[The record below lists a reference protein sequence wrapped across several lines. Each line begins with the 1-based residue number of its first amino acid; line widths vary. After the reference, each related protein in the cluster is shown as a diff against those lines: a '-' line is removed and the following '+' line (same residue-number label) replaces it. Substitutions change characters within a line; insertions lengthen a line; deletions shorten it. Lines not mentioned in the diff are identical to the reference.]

1 MARNAEKD
9 QALRE
14 KRLNHLLDCALEV
27 IAVKGIGAV
36 SISDIAAA
44 AKISVGNVYHY
55 FKSKDEIFDEILK
68 RGQTAYGEFVTHT
81 ASLDLPALEKLHLIC
96 SSWLSV
102 RNHWAHTILIH
113 SARLAETSLPG
124 TRSQVTE
131 RFTRNLLPVS
141 AIIEQ
146 GQREGAVIDGDPLEL
161 AFYLVSLIQG
171 LTLQRVPGAEVQA
184 PIRVDGVL
192 KLLDKRNRI

>member
-1 MARNAEKD
+1 MARNVEKD
-9 QALRE
+9 QILRE
-14 KRLNHLLDCALEV
+14 KRLNHILDCALEV
-27 IAVKGIGAV
+27 IALKGIGAV

-44 AKISVGNVYHY
+44 AKVSVGNVYHY

-68 RGQTAYGEFVTHT
+68 RGQTAYGGFVSQTE
-81 ASLDLPALEKLHLIC
+81 AMSLPALDKLHLIC

-113 SARLAETSLPG
+113 SARLAETTLPS

-131 RFTRNLLPVS
+131 RFTRNLDP
-141 AIIEQ
+141 IRKIMEQ
-146 GQREGAVIDGDPLEL
+146 GQREGTIIDGDPLEL
-161 AFYLVSLIQG
+161 AFYFVSLIQG

-184 PIRVDGVL
+184 PIRAEGVL
-192 KLLDKRNRI
+192 KLLDKRNRA